1 MTAATPTAPDRVVPV
16 GDSGHP
22 DGAGSPARRA
32 ELYPGRRRVN
42 WWLTAV
48 LVVCSAS
55 VLIPFYLAVVTALK
69 SPEQLGGSPWA
80 LPTEWRWDNF
90 ATAIEVVDFPRA
102 LGNSA
107 LVTAGAV
114 VLTLLTNSLVGWVF
128 ARNMDRRFF
137 RFGFYFLLAAMF
149 IPFPV
154 IMLPLVK
161 QTSALG
167 MDSLWGLVLLYAI
180 YNLPFNTLLYTG
192 YVRSIPYELEEAA
205 ALDGAS
211 PVRRFRS
218 IVFPLLM
225 PINATVVILAAL
237 GAWNDFLMPL
247 VVLSDRAQYT
257 LPLVQ
262 YAFQGQF
269 NTQYSL
275 AFASYLMALAP
286 MVLVYVIGQRWII
299 GGVVRGSVK

>member
-1 MTAATPTAPDRVVPV
+1 MTTLTTVRGTATAE
-16 GDSGHP
+16 HP
-22 DGAGSPARRA
+22 AERRHS

-42 WWLTAV
+42 WWLTAALIVCSLTV
-48 LVVCSAS
+48 LV
-55 VLIPFYLAVVTALK
+55 PFYLAVVTALK
-69 SPEQLGGSPWA
+69 SPDQMTASPWS

-90 ATAIEVVDFPRA
+90 ATAVDVVDFPRA
-102 LGNSA
+102 LRNSVI
-107 LVTAGAV
+107 VTAGAV
-114 VLTLLTNSLVGWVF
+114 VLTLITHSLVGWVV

-167 MDSLWGLVLLYAI
+167 MDSLWGLVVLYAI
-180 YNLPFNTLLYTG
+180 YGLPFNTLLYTG

-211 PVRRFRS
+211 PWRRFRS
-218 IVFPLLM
+218 VVFPLLG
-225 PINATVVILAAL
+225 PINATVVILCAL

-247 VVLSDRAQYT
+247 VVLSDRNQYT

-286 MVLVYVIGQRWII
+286 MILVYLIGQKWII

>member
-1 MTAATPTAPDRVVPV
+1 MTALSTAPGRATD
-16 GDSGHP
+16 
-22 DGAGSPARRA
+22 ARTVRGRRP
-32 ELYPGRRRVN
+32 ELYPGRRRIN

-48 LVVCSAS
+48 LVVCSLT
-55 VLIPFYLAVVTALK
+55 VLVPFYLAVVTALK
-69 SPEQLGGSPWA
+69 SPDQLGSGAWS

-90 ATAIEVVDFPRA
+90 ATAFDVVDFPLA
-102 LGNSA
+102 LRNSA
-107 LVTAGAV
+107 LVTTGAV
-114 VLTLLTNSLVGWVF
+114 LLTLVTNSLVGWVI

-167 MDSLWGLVLLYAI
+167 MDSLWGLMLLYAI

-205 ALDGAS
+205 ALDGAG
-211 PVRRFRS
+211 PWRRFRS
-218 IVFPLLM
+218 VVFPLLG
-225 PINATVVILAAL
+225 PISATVVILAAL

-269 NTQYSL
+269 NTQYNL

-286 MVLVYVIGQRWII
+286 MILVYLVGQKWII